1 MSIDIAKV
9 QQSEGIKIY
18 RLLTR
23 ICMVQ
28 MENERLL
35 KFTSNVPAI
44 HVHLPNGSDAGE
56 AITSAMSV
64 YVKEMVAKFDPVSY
78 KEVFD
83 IYWQM

>member
-1 MSIDIAKV
+1 MSIDIAKA

-28 MENERLL
+28 MENERLMN
-35 KFTSNVPAI
+35 FTSKVPAI
-44 HVHLPNGSDAGE
+44 HVHLSDGSDAGKTI
-56 AITSAMSV
+56 ASAMSV
-64 YVKEMVAKFDPVSY
+64 YVQEMIAKFDPVSY

-83 IYWQM
+83 RYWQM